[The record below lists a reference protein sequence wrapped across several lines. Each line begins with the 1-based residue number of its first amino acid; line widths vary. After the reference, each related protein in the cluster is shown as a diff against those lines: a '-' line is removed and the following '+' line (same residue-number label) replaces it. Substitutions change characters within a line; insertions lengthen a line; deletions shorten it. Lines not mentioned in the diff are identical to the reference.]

1 MSTLSPAIAVG
12 ILLSQFYRWHS
23 AYRQQQSGVSERADL
38 VSNRHVFTQ
47 LDIARPGVIHQR
59 QIQCLIETFQL
70 MDKGTSAVDCRPGQM
85 SLAFAISLNI
95 EGQLNVA
102 AGVAGA
108 IEVKALVIWTVFRA
122 ISGGKE
128 RAERA

>member
-1 MSTLSPAIAVG
+1 
-12 ILLSQFYRWHS
+12 
-23 AYRQQQSGVSERADL
+23 
-38 VSNRHVFTQ
+38 
-47 LDIARPGVIHQR
+47 
-59 QIQCLIETFQL
+59 
-70 MDKGTSAVDCRPGQM
+70 MDKKGTSAVDCRPGQM

-108 IEVKALVIWTVFRA
+108 IEVSVSDLDGIRA